1 MAYELTIA
9 CGVVLAAL
17 LTGCYATRGAGSL
30 VARVVRRALLF
41 IAPLFLVAL
50 LFSLHH
56 YWLAATADIVRT
68 STTIGQIENAIAS
81 VQVPAPLHTA
91 LQNQNAM
98 ALVAR
103 LDRPRGAAI
112 RQARHPTPW
121 HRQKSSNRPWRRVR
135 GCHDHRVRR
144 PFGSRRGKGH

>member
-30 VARVVRRALLF
+30 IARVARRALLF
-41 IAPLFLVAL
+41 TTPLFLVAL

-81 VQVPAPLHTA
+81 VQLPAPLHAA
-91 LQNQNAM
+91 LQNQNGM
-98 ALVAR
+98 ALVLGLIVLAA
-103 LDRPRGAAI
+103 LLFVRPS
-112 RQARHPTPW
+112 TP
-121 HRQKSSNRPWRRVR
+121 QLGIGKKRRSALAP
-135 GCHDHRVRR
+135 CTSL
-144 PFGSRRGKGH
+144 P